1 MILAELVNANA
12 RLGQP
17 QSYVSFYRPAYL
29 SGLAYTLLGLN
40 AVITWV
46 KTLKYLNQFPHLSMV
61 RPMTLLALG
70 SARLTSACAQLSLT
84 LRNAYYPTVAPPPP
98 PRALPDSC
106 ALTRADPVALGAGLL
121 PHHVLHHLPGLR
133 AGLQYGC
140 AQPYPYP
147 HDPPLTDTVPVV
159 VVRQFGPY
167 MKSYSDFPT
176 SMMSLFRALL
186 GEFEYEEMQKT
197 DEVVGPL
204 LFLTFMLLVLFV
216 LVNMFIAILSEA
228 CASPGNPIHK
238 ARAAGSSEWFGR
250 PDR

>member
-1 MILAELVNANA
+1 VRSLCPSPSTCQACGQVSHGLTDGVILAELVNANA

-98 PRALPDSC
+98 ARAPRLLC
-106 ALTRADPVALGAGLL
+106 ADP
-121 PHHVLHHLPGLR
+121 
-133 AGLQYGC
+133 
-140 AQPYPYP
+140 
-147 HDPPLTDTVPVV
+147 
-159 VVRQFGPY
+159 
-167 MKSYSDFPT
+167 S
-176 SMMSLFRALL
+176 
-186 GEFEYEEMQKT
+186 
-197 DEVVGPL
+197 
-204 LFLTFMLLVLFV
+204 
-216 LVNMFIAILSEA
+216 
-228 CASPGNPIHK
+228 
-238 ARAAGSSEWFGR
+238 
-250 PDR
+250 

>member
-1 MILAELVNANA
+1 
-12 RLGQP
+12 
-17 QSYVSFYRPAYL
+17 
-29 SGLAYTLLGLN
+29 
-40 AVITWV
+40 
-46 KTLKYLNQFPHLSMV
+46 
-61 RPMTLLALG
+61 
-70 SARLTSACAQLSLT
+70 
-84 LRNAYYPTVAPPPP
+84 
-98 PRALPDSC
+98 
-106 ALTRADPVALGAGLL
+106 
-121 PHHVLHHLPGLR
+121 
-133 AGLQYGC
+133 
-140 AQPYPYP
+140 
-147 HDPPLTDTVPVV
+147 
-159 VVRQFGPY
+159 

-228 CASPGNPIHK
+228 CASPGNRVHK

>member
-1 MILAELVNANA
+1 
-12 RLGQP
+12 
-17 QSYVSFYRPAYL
+17 
-29 SGLAYTLLGLN
+29 
-40 AVITWV
+40 
-46 KTLKYLNQFPHLSMV
+46 
-61 RPMTLLALG
+61 
-70 SARLTSACAQLSLT
+70 
-84 LRNAYYPTVAPPPP
+84 
-98 PRALPDSC
+98 
-106 ALTRADPVALGAGLL
+106 
-121 PHHVLHHLPGLR
+121 
-133 AGLQYGC
+133 
-140 AQPYPYP
+140 
-147 HDPPLTDTVPVV
+147 
-159 VVRQFGPY
+159 

-228 CASPGNPIHK
+228 CASPGNLIHK